1 MAGAE
6 RNGRDASPRAAVDAE
21 LVAALADPATRDAA
35 WAALVDAYSP
45 RLYAV
50 ARSFRLD
57 ERTAEDL
64 VQVAWLR
71 LMERSQQLRD
81 AGALGAWLCTIVR
94 NEATRLTTRRRE
106 IPSPLDLEGRPSLA
120 DPVDGRLLADERA
133 LTLRSAFGRLGDEC
147 QRLLRLLLV
156 EPPMPYD
163 DIAAA
168 VGRPRGSLG
177 PTRRRCLDALRR
189 LLPAGFEP

>member
-1 MAGAE
+1 VADVE
-6 RNGRDASPRAAVDAE
+6 PTDREASPRAATDAQ
-21 LVAALADPATRDAA
+21 LVAALADPLTREAA
-35 WAALVDAYSP
+35 WSALVDAYSP

-57 ERTAEDL
+57 QRTAEDL

-71 LMERSQQLRD
+71 LLERSQQLRD
-81 AGALGAWLCTIVR
+81 AGAVGAWLCTIVR
-94 NEATRLTTRRRE
+94 NEAMRLTMRRRE
-106 IPSPLDLEGRPSLA
+106 LPAPLDLDQRPAVGEPL
-120 DPVDGRLLADERA
+120 DGRLLANERD
-133 LTLRSAFGRLGDEC
+133 LTLRNAFARLGEEC

-156 EPPMPYD
+156 DPPMPYD
-163 DIAAA
+163 EIASA

-177 PTRRRCLDALRR
+177 PTRRRCLESLRR